1 MQATQFLISTLF
13 DLYMMAVILRIWL
26 QLTRADFYNPVSQFV
41 VKITNPVLIPLRRII
56 PGFAGIDWAGIVL
69 LFLVG
74 FGKVSLLQTLY
85 GVGFPVPQVL
95 IASGVSI
102 IKEVFSIIF
111 WVMLI
116 RVILSWVSQ
125 GYNPIEALLHQ
136 LTEPMLNPIRRVL
149 PDMGGFDLSIMVFL
163 IGLKFVELGFQD
175 LLNSLLN

>member
-13 DLYMMAVILRIWL
+13 DLYMMVVILRIWL
-26 QLTRADFYNPVSQFV
+26 QLSRADFYNPVSQFV
-41 VKITNPVLIPLRRII
+41 VKATNPILVPLRRVI
-56 PGFAGIDWAGIVL
+56 PGFAGIDWAGVVL
-69 LFLVG
+69 LLLVA
-74 FGKVSLLQTLY
+74 FSKVALLQALY
-85 GVGFPVPQVL
+85 GSGFPVAELAIVGA
-95 IASGVSI
+95 ISV
-102 IKEVFSIIF
+102 IKEVLSLIF

-163 IGLKFVELGFQD
+163 IALKFVELLFED
-175 LLNSLLN
+175 VLRSFF

>member
-1 MQATQFLISTLF
+1 MQATQFLISTIF
-13 DLYMMAVILRIWL
+13 DLYMMVVILRIWL
-26 QLTRADFYNPVSQFV
+26 QLARADFYNPVSQFV
-41 VKITNPVLIPLRRII
+41 VKATNPILVPLRRII

-69 LFLVG
+69 LLLVG
-74 FGKVSLLQTLY
+74 FGKVALLQVLY
-85 GVGFPVPQVL
+85 GVSFPVTEIL
-95 IASGVSI
+95 IASAISVV
-102 IKEVFSIIF
+102 KEVLSIIF

-136 LTEPMLNPIRRVL
+136 LTEPMLVPIRRIL

-175 LLNSLLN
+175 LLSSLF

>member
-26 QLTRADFYNPVSQFV
+26 QLARADFYNPVSQFV

-56 PGFAGIDWAGIVL
+56 PGFAGMDWAGIVL
-69 LFLVG
+69 LLLVG
-74 FGKVSLLQTLY
+74 FAKIALLQALY
-85 GVGFPVPQVL
+85 GVGFPAMQIL
-95 IASGVSI
+95 IASSISI
-102 IKEVFSIIF
+102 IKEVLNLIF

-136 LTEPMLNPIRRVL
+136 LTEPMLNPIRRIL

-175 LLNSLLN
+175 LLSSLF

>member
-69 LFLVG
+69 LLLVG
-74 FGKVSLLQTLY
+74 FAKIALLQVLY
-85 GVGFPVPQVL
+85 GVGFPAVQIL
-95 IASGVSI
+95 IASSI
-102 IKEVFSIIF
+102 SIVKEVLNLIF

-125 GYNPIEALLHQ
+125 GYNPIEALLNQ
-136 LTEPMLNPIRRVL
+136 LTEPMLNPIRRIL

-175 LLNSLLN
+175 LLSSLL